1 MTKLYYG
8 SGYCNIEGH
17 NEVRGVQIAY
27 RGAVKITNANENFH
41 IAANDKMII
50 IFPLGEGFLTELF
63 TYKGEL
69 KITSVIV
76 SDNGG
81 ERIPTTV
88 KRVMDYSELMDTNA
102 EDLTTN
108 SERLN
113 AGYKYRGKVRKT
125 IVIDNIIK
133 NQYSDNEL
141 YLRNGDAYTGAYHV
155 HPNGRAM
162 TGDEH
167 TKDSKH
173 LYFKTTS
180 YGRSRGYK
188 PGFQPERLPIQCY
201 DCSQHDGD
209 WTSCLNIGMAFG
221 CDWSLESQT
230 CYCGNW
236 MENAPCCGESDAR
249 KNKTKNRM

>member
-1 MTKLYYG
+1 MANLYYG

-17 NEVRGVQIAY
+17 HEVRGVQIAY

-76 SDNGG
+76 SDNNG
-81 ERIPTTV
+81 EKVPTTI

-125 IVIDNIIK
+125 IVIDNVIK
-133 NQYSDNEL
+133 DQHSDREV
-141 YLRNGDAYTGAYHV
+141 YLSNGDAYSGAYHV
-155 HPNGRAM
+155 HPDGSAM
-162 TGDEH
+162 TGSEH
-167 TKDSKH
+167 TESSKY
-173 LYFKTTS
+173 LYTLNATTGKLEKT
-180 YGRSRGYK
+180 
-188 PGFQPERLPIQCY
+188 
-201 DCSQHDGD
+201 
-209 WTSCLNIGMAFG
+209 
-221 CDWSLESQT
+221 
-230 CYCGNW
+230 
-236 MENAPCCGESDAR
+236 
-249 KNKTKNRM
+249 